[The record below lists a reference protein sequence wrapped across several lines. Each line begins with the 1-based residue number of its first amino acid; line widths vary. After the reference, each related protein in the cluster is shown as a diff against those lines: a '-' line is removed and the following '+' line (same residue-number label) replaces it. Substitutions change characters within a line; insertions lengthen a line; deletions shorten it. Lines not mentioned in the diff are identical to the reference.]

1 MGRLEIRPPTSTAT
15 RGMPA
20 ELGKCS
26 VHLLRNIVLGC
37 DSQVCEVRD
46 KKRRV
51 RLWASR
57 LRFSTRHKSHGVPS
71 SKPFEVGRP
80 ILYIVSDCIS
90 KPRSDTPSFA
100 L

>member
-20 ELGKCS
+20 KLGKCS
-26 VHLLRNIVLGC
+26 VHLLGKYRLGMC
-37 DSQVCEVRD
+37 DSQVCEVRY

-51 RLWASR
+51 KLWASR

-71 SKPFEVGRP
+71 SKPFEVGRRFCT
-80 ILYIVSDCIS
+80 S
-90 KPRSDTPSFA
+90 
-100 L
+100 